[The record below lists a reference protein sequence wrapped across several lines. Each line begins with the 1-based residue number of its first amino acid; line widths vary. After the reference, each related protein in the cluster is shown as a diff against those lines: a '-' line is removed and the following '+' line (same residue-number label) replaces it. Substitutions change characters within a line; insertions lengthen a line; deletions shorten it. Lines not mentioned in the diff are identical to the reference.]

1 MKISHFLLAG
11 STAIIIGGVTFA
23 FLREAEPRQAPDATA
38 AAPALL
44 SVGETDSEASHAT
57 GKENPRPVQVDELVM
72 NPDGYKGR
80 VIIRGVVAGVN
91 QEEGVVALIDSREFE
106 ECGTVACALNLLP
119 VRVNGALPKALS
131 LVQVI
136 GEVTRG
142 TNGLEV
148 RAESVED
155 VR

>member
-1 MKISHFLLAG
+1 MKSGHFLVAG
-11 STAIIIGGVTFA
+11 SAVIFIGGVVFA
-23 FLREAEPRQAPDATA
+23 FLREAEPRQAPDTTA

-44 SVGETDSEASHAT
+44 SARETDSEASHTT
-57 GKENPRPVQVDELVM
+57 GKQTPRPVQVDELVM
-72 NPDGYKGR
+72 HPDDYQGR
-80 VIIRGVVAGVN
+80 VLIRGVVAGVN
-91 QEEGVVALIDSREFE
+91 QEEGVVALIDPREFE

-119 VRVNGALPKALS
+119 VRVNGTLPKALS
-131 LVQVI
+131 LVHVI

-155 VR
+155 VW